1 MQKCKEAKFKV
12 VLASNAPHDTLE
24 KILKK
29 NEIYELFDEV
39 IGASKEIPQKPD
51 PAMLHLAVQKT
62 GASRA
67 VFVGDSLKDEL
78 AAKNA
83 NMPYVQVCW
92 GFGEESKTA
101 TYNAKNVSEAW
112 EIILNF

>member
-1 MQKCKEAKFKV
+1 
-12 VLASNAPHDTLE
+12 
-24 KILKK
+24 
-29 NEIYELFDEV
+29 
-39 IGASKEIPQKPD
+39 
-51 PAMLHLAVQKT
+51 MLHLAVSKT
-62 GASRA
+62 GASKA
-67 VFVGDSLKDEL
+67 IFIGDSLKDEL